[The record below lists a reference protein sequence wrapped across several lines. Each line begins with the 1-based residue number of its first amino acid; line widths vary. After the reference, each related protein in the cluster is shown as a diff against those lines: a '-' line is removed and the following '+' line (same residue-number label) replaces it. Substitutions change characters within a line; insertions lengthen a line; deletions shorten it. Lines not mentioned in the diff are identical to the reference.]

1 MSALRLSEMER
12 RELFRMEME
21 IRDLTVDNAFDFC
34 AVLDA
39 VGVNNVIGAFD
50 KEEIYALRKGGKDL
64 KGIGLVLAAK
74 AAGVLIGHLPAA
86 REPLYVF
93 LAGCVQWTNGH
104 PVTVDELR
112 KMKLGAFVQLIK
124 SFAQQEDIVDFF
136 TDAAGFVNT
145 DATGSGSS
153 SGADTAPPPIT
164 SDTPS
169 GEAD

>member
-1 MSALRLSEMER
+1 MD
-12 RELFRMEME
+12 ME
-21 IRDLTVDNAFDFC
+21 IRDLTIDNAFDFC

-39 VGVNNVIGAFD
+39 VGVNNVISVFD
-50 KEEIYALRKGGKDL
+50 KDEINALRKGGKNL

-74 AAGVLIGHLPAA
+74 AAGVLIKHIPEA
-86 REPLYVF
+86 REPLYTF
-93 LAGCVQWTNGH
+93 LTGCVQWTNGH
-104 PVTVDELR
+104 AVTVEDLR
-112 KMKLGAFVQLIK
+112 GMKIGAFVQLIK

-164 SDTPS
+164 SDMPS
-169 GEAD
+169 GEDD